1 MIIIL
6 LEIEYYKER
15 MDNLLQ
21 AGESVN
27 ELVKEV
33 YWICKD
39 KKQYSYFKY
48 LLECGAE
55 QEDIKI
61 VNLFTLL
68 KLANNTM
75 KKETSSLIL
84 MAIQ

>member
-1 MIIIL
+1 LIIIL

-33 YWICKD
+33 Y
-39 KKQYSYFKY
+39 
-48 LLECGAE
+48 
-55 QEDIKI
+55 
-61 VNLFTLL
+61 
-68 KLANNTM
+68 
-75 KKETSSLIL
+75 
-84 MAIQ
+84 